1 MFCDCFYCYKSMNCN
16 LVNFCVFFVFL
27 LAALVFCTLHILA
40 SAIKHQPKFVTSDQ
54 PSGIF
59 FTYFGLGSTTP
70 PHHNDYSTELQL
82 LYFPQ
87 RDNFDYKK
95 SLIISHFPNSKRRKL
110 VSTSDTEDIQRWR
123 QNDHKNFT
131 AWAKPSQLRLL

>member
-1 MFCDCFYCYKSMNCN
+1 MNCN
-16 LVNFCVFFVFL
+16 PMNFCVFFVFL
-27 LAALVFCTLHILA
+27 VAALVFCTLHLLA

-59 FTYFGLGSTTP
+59 TYLGLGSTTP

-110 VSTSDTEDIQRWR
+110 VSTSDSEDIQRWR
-123 QNDHKNFT
+123 QNDHKN
-131 AWAKPSQLRLL
+131 SSR